1 MEVLKDPLLY
11 LQIKRGY
18 GVHKQGGALVG
29 AKLKEHMHK
38 QHKLGNAKIKSGY
51 YSY

>member
-1 MEVLKDPLLY
+1 MPPDDTARTHTH
-11 LQIKRGY
+11 RGY
-18 GVHKQGGALVG
+18 GVLKQGGALVG

-38 QHKLGNAKIKSGY
+38 QHRLGNAKMNTGY